1 MLFSEAKGRKVVST
15 STAQTVGK
23 IASFLIDPA
32 TATVVAVVLK
42 KSVVDGHTLRWS
54 DITGFGA
61 DAVTI
66 NGPELLVTAEGHL
79 ADLAGK
85 SGVVL
90 GKRVLTEAGNEIGE
104 VRDVDFDGIDG
115 SVRALVLATAE
126 VAGARL
132 IGVGSYAVVVR
143 NA

>member
-23 IASFLIDPA
+23 IATFVIDPA

-42 KSVVDGHTLRWS
+42 KSVVDGHTLQWS

-79 ADLAGK
+79 AELAGK
-85 SGVVL
+85 ASAVL
-90 GKRVLTEAGNEIGE
+90 GKRVLTESGNEIGE

-115 SVRALVLATAE
+115 SVRALVLASAE
-126 VAGARL
+126 VAGTRL